1 VSPPINHAA
10 HFLAVFSDGG
20 LIGIKPERR
29 SEEEAGEGR
38 RHNFLIRLLAKIR
51 ISPYVVAVVRTEGAP
66 DEARLRDKAKR
77 ARRNSYTRYDKL
89 AKIFARRRPA
99 RLRRDPPQLKSP

>member
-1 VSPPINHAA
+1 MSPPINHAA

-20 LIGIKPERR
+20 LIGIKPESR

-38 RHNFLIRLLAKIR
+38 RHNFLN
-51 ISPYVVAVVRTEGAP
+51 SPPCKNQNTAYVVAVVRTEGAP
-66 DEARLRDKAKR
+66 GEARLRDKAKR

-89 AKIFARRRPA
+89 AKIFLAGV
-99 RLRRDPPQLKSP
+99 QLACAAILLN